1 MHTQSLLCCSFWFEY
16 KKKSAT
22 FILPRHFYFHRRF
35 GNEQMKEVDFTL
47 YKYLHVRARTLSVT
61 KCVFSEGNLNKNKME
76 NMSNTES
83 LYFDPNTGELCLS
96 RSDSQRALQNK
107 ITSCTVNI
115 TKKLNYMQNRQWNNE
130 LRL

>member
-1 MHTQSLLCCSFWFEY
+1 
-16 KKKSAT
+16 
-22 FILPRHFYFHRRF
+22 
-35 GNEQMKEVDFTL
+35 MKEVDFTL

-96 RSDSQRALQNK
+96 RSDS
-107 ITSCTVNI
+107 
-115 TKKLNYMQNRQWNNE
+115 
-130 LRL
+130 